1 MQSIGR
7 TYAQL
12 IMFGRLL
19 ENHHNADKMSDDHP
33 ELILHFVNL
42 IDKNLRFT
50 KVDDFFSVFT
60 PIKRYADDGMWDYH
74 STMKMRN
81 ERLGTHFGKDDF
93 KHVIMSDCHQNKYL
107 HLVGISFMWSISR
120 MHKNQTGRSVI
131 TDFFE
136 SQGITV
142 RTIE

>member
-1 MQSIGR
+1 MTQSIGK

-12 IMFGRLL
+12 IKFGRVL
-19 ENHHNADKMSDDHP
+19 ENHHRANQMCDEHP
-33 ELILHFVNL
+33 ELILQFVAL
-42 IDKNLRFT
+42 IDKSLRFT

-74 STMKMRN
+74 STMKMRQ
-81 ERLGTHFGKDDF
+81 EKFGTHFGKDDF

-120 MHKNQTGRSVI
+120 MHEDRTGGSLLMDFLSSQTR
-131 TDFFE
+131 
-136 SQGITV
+136 
-142 RTIE
+142 